1 MTEIPTHTVSTA
13 LTRVLLR
20 QVARGGQDPDA
31 LCARAGVKREL
42 LEDPEARL
50 TGEQFEAIW
59 SVAVRA
65 ADDPSFGLGF
75 ARELANAWPGG
86 NILFSMMMNCPTVG
100 QAMERFL
107 RYHDIMADA
116 IRPRMRVHGAQA
128 QIWWDYFGPDFSMP
142 ADLGL
147 TLLCLYVAM
156 LRRLTDGALTLEQV
170 RLSGPR
176 PAEVGPLERV
186 FRAPLT
192 FGQERDELVA
202 HRDFLERPIFLA
214 DPELLETLE
223 QLAQKLLDRLFGTS
237 ALSNQVGVLLGKR
250 LARGEA
256 IGVELVARQLSMSV
270 RSLQGKLKAEGSSYQ
285 QLLDE
290 VRHKLALS
298 YLKRPETSICDV
310 AFMLGYS
317 DQSAFNHAFKRWT
330 GATPRAFRGK
340 A

>member
-13 LTRVLLR
+13 LSRVLLR
-20 QVARGGQDPDA
+20 HVARGGQEPDA
-31 LCARAGVKREL
+31 LCARAGVPRQL

-50 TGEQFEAIW
+50 SGEQFEAIW
-59 SVAVRA
+59 SAAVQA
-65 ADDPSFGLGF
+65 ADDPHFGLGF
-75 ARELANAWPGG
+75 ARELASAWPGG

-100 QAMERFL
+100 QAMDRFL

-116 IRPRMRVHGAQA
+116 IRPRMRVQGAQA
-128 QIWWDYFGPDFSMP
+128 QIGWDYFGPDFVMP

-156 LRRLTDGALTLEQV
+156 LRRLTDGELTLEQV
-170 RLSGPR
+170 RLSGPQ
-176 PAEVGPLERV
+176 PSELGPLERV
-186 FRAPLT
+186 FRAPLA
-192 FGQERDELVA
+192 FGQARDELVA
-202 HRDFLERPIFLA
+202 SRDFLERPIFLA

-223 QLAQKLLDRLFGTS
+223 QLAQRQLERLFGAN
-237 ALSNQVGVLLGKR
+237 ALANQVGVLLGKR

-256 IGVELVARQLSMSV
+256 ISVERVARELSMSV
-270 RSLQGKLKAEGSSYQ
+270 RSLQSKLKAEGSSYQ
-285 QLLDE
+285 RLLDE

-298 YLKRPETSICDV
+298 YLKRPGTSICDV

-330 GATPRAFRGK
+330 GATPRAFRRGT
-340 A
+340 